1 MNISERLSDDLKKA
15 LKAGEKEALSA
26 IRMIKA
32 AIKNKEIEKGTPLGD
47 EDINGVL
54 ASLAR
59 QRKESIEQ
67 FSKAGRQDLVEKE
80 TKELSIVQSYLPRQL
95 TEEELREIIQDVIKE
110 TGAVGSKDMGKV
122 IKSVMAKAK
131 GQVDGKVV
139 SELVKNLLGGISV
152 IKENL

>member
-1 MNISERLSDDLKKA
+1 MNISERLSEDLKKA
-15 LKAGEKEALSA
+15 LKAGEKDALSV

-54 ASLAR
+54 MSLAR

-95 TEEELREIIQDVIKE
+95 TEEELREIIQDAIKE
-110 TGAVGSKDMGKV
+110 TGAVGPKDMGK
-122 IKSVMAKAK
+122 IMKSVMAKTK

-139 SELVKNLLGGISV
+139 SELVKNLLGG
-152 IKENL
+152 

>member
-32 AIKNKEIEKGTPLGD
+32 AIKNKEIEKGPPLGD